1 MDSNIVSCQLTTPKK
16 VNFARL
22 SRLVIDLFAKIMRDI
37 LLSQY
42 PNPQDLQK
50 KIKDINLQQKFKIDM
65 NRILNGDG
73 YEKCDVSL
81 LYSLI
86 RYTCKINPPTVTPR
100 RELTWGGFS
109 IPSRECTELGDELE
123 RMRIIRNRIFGH
135 IHNTEV
141 EDNDFQKY
149 FGISLGICQR
159 LNWKFGTKDY
169 VKELKTIETCQMEPN
184 SLAPLT
190 EKVKENIEMN
200 EELRDFVRVQTGK
213 YISLSTHTYL
223 HTHTHTQMKR
233 INIKKIS
240 HFRQNDCRNERTAP
254 RNKRT

>member
-1 MDSNIVSCQLTTPKK
+1 
-16 VNFARL
+16 
-22 SRLVIDLFAKIMRDI
+22 
-37 LLSQY
+37 
-42 PNPQDLQK
+42 
-50 KIKDINLQQKFKIDM
+50 M

-86 RYTCKINPPTVTPR
+86 RYTCQINPPTVTPR
-100 RELTWGGFS
+100 RELTWGGFR

-233 INIKKIS
+233 INVKKIS

>member
-1 MDSNIVSCQLTTPKK
+1 MASSVVPNQLTTPKK

-22 SRLVIDLFAKIMRDI
+22 SRLVIDLFARIMRDI
-37 LLSQY
+37 LLSHY
-42 PNPQDLQK
+42 PYPEDLQK
-50 KIKDINLQQKFKIDM
+50 KIRDTNLEHQFKNDM
-65 NRILNGDG
+65 NTILDGDG

-81 LYSLI
+81 LYALI
-86 RYTCKINPPTVTPR
+86 RYTCEVKPPTITSKRKTV
-100 RELTWGGFS
+100 WGGTQ

-123 RMRIIRNRIFGH
+123 RMRIIRNKIFGH

-141 EDNDFQKY
+141 EDNDSQKY

-169 VKELKTIETCQMEPN
+169 VKELKTIETCQMEPD

-200 EELRDFVRVQTGK
+200 EELRDFVKIQTGK
-213 YISLSTHTYL
+213 YIYLSPS
-223 HTHTHTQMKR
+223 HTHTHTHTDEK
-233 INIKKIS
+233 N
-240 HFRQNDCRNERTAP
+240 
-254 RNKRT
+254 